1 MKKSK
6 EIYDLEHAYKN
17 LENINMWINNSDT
30 KSSIMLGLVGVV
42 FTILFSN
49 LKFIDSMI
57 KVVTN
62 CCVKITFS
70 DLLYL
75 LMTAISLMILF
86 SGIYML
92 IRVLIPKL
100 KLNINNNDS
109 VIYFGSIGK
118 YESVNDFKGK
128 ALCIK
133 KEELLDD
140 LLNQIYIN
148 SKICM
153 KKFNNYNVGIRSLIV
168 GIISFVL
175 LYLIGLFIYL

>member
-6 EIYDLEHAYKN
+6 EIYDLEHAYKI

-100 KLNINNNDS
+100 KLNI
-109 VIYFGSIGK
+109 
-118 YESVNDFKGK
+118 
-128 ALCIK
+128 
-133 KEELLDD
+133 
-140 LLNQIYIN
+140 
-148 SKICM
+148 
-153 KKFNNYNVGIRSLIV
+153 KF
-168 GIISFVL
+168 
-175 LYLIGLFIYL
+175 